1 MDLANYSRSLS
12 QMITQEVFR
21 DCSMACLSDNG
32 VPDKTC
38 ITNCT
43 TKSSQLLSAFDSI
56 IKSEI
61 PRLQE
66 LSRIQ

>member
-12 QMITQEVFR
+12 QMITHEVFR
-21 DCSMACLSDNG
+21 DCSMACLNDQNG
-32 VPDKTC
+32 VPDKSC
-38 ITNCT
+38 VTNCS
-43 TKSSQLLSAFDSI
+43 TKATQLIQAFDNV

-66 LSRIQ
+66 LSRI